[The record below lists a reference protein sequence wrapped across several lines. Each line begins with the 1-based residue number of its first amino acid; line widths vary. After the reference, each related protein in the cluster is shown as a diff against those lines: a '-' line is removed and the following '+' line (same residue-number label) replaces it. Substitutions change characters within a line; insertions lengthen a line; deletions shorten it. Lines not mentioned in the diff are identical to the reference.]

1 MSPSIKLCFVYNN
14 KHIDRYQLS
23 FQNERYNIESDTIK
37 IDIPKSLFKYGKD
50 KIKMK
55 ITLFEKNSEKKKD
68 FNFNVYY
75 GNNCAYVNISGLYSK
90 TYEIILKSIENLNIS
105 GNDIEF
111 TELDTMNNKDRKRLV
126 LINWDSTYLKINEKE
141 IDLRDITEINCVKV
155 YSSYQISEINYN
167 DNKFIVKPFEEK
179 KEYDFSLLIENKDK
193 YKKFVNK
200 LDNLSNIEDI
210 DEYKKKIIEL
220 SENNKDLPQYDFIY
234 FNKTTEYLNK
244 IFDNKELDYIG
255 IFFDY
260 FTYLFFYGN
269 IDLFLNKR
277 TVPICFINNIKLKS
291 EEIKEQPDICMNEK
305 IRALNALF
313 LSNGKLETMEDLNN
327 LNIQIYYN
335 TENSLNQYSIL
346 GRAINFINNYIIG
359 INSNSV
365 VYENLLYLDGGYG
378 YYNKEKVYTYDLT
391 NLKMLKL
398 HLKQL
403 IPKIIIFCY
412 AENTEMA
419 FTAPEFN
426 GIVINDY
433 FLAPK
438 FVKKIGSL
446 KIDYNKPPTYF
457 KELTEDDM
465 NDIALDIALELI
477 HEIMGHKKNALVEP
491 GMESP
496 KKIVNKDELIELK
509 CVSDFFKDRL
519 NNIIDKCEYIL
530 TTKKGKG
537 DSGHFLELS
546 YGKIDNTLITK
557 LLFDMDNKGKL
568 IERPDLFTDKGE
580 ILKKYVSLRTII
592 KKRNI
597 KFNLNNDLSIERE
610 IEEMNKL
617 IINSDNPDNNKNLAE
632 NKKIEDNKVIENKKD
647 FLSKK
652 RNNESAIAINK
663 LKSDKKA
670 NLSML
675 KTDDKQFEIK
685 KEDEKV
691 ENKDKEE
698 QDEDELPFYERY
710 IKKSRE
716 QIVEECRKRVFK
728 KFKFKFDDNLR
739 YNMIQ
744 KLKEIDKNNPYYY
757 DLSILIEDSRRIV

>member
-1 MSPSIKLCFVYNN
+1 MSPSIELNFVYNR

-23 FQNERYNIESDTIK
+23 FQKEIQNIENDTIK

-68 FNFNVYY
+68 FNFNVYN
-75 GNNCAYVNISGLYSK
+75 GKNCAYVGIGGLYSK
-90 TYEIILKSIENLNIS
+90 TYEIILKSIENLKIS

-111 TELDTMNNKDRKRLV
+111 TELDTNNNEDRKRLV
-126 LINWDSTYLKINEKE
+126 LINWDSNYLKINEKE
-141 IDLRDITEINCVKV
+141 IILGDITGINCVKIH
-155 YSSYQISEINYN
+155 SSYQISEINYN
-167 DNKFIVKPFEEK
+167 ENKFIVKPFEEE
-179 KEYDFSLLIENKDK
+179 KEYDFSLLINNKDK
-193 YKKFVNK
+193 YKNFSII
-200 LDNLSNIEDI
+200 LDNLSNIKDD

-220 SENNKDLPQYDFIY
+220 SKKSEDLPRYDFVY
-234 FNKTTEYLNK
+234 FNETTEYLNK
-244 IFDNKELDYIG
+244 IFDNKELDYFD

-269 IDLFLNKR
+269 MNLYLYKR
-277 TVPICFINNIKLKS
+277 TVPICFINNIKIIS
-291 EEIKEQPDICMNEK
+291 DSIKEQPDIDMNEK

-313 LSNGKLETMEDLNN
+313 LSKVKLETLEDLNK

-335 TENSLNQYSIL
+335 TESSLNQYSIL
-346 GRAINFINNYIIG
+346 GRAINFINNYIEG
-359 INSNSV
+359 INSKSV
-365 VYENLLYLDGGYG
+365 VYENLLYLDGEYG

-391 NLKMLKL
+391 NLKILKL
-398 HLKQL
+398 HLRQL

-412 AENTEMA
+412 AENNEMA

-433 FLAPK
+433 YLVPK
-438 FVKKIGSL
+438 FIEKTGSL
-446 KIDYNKPPTYF
+446 KIDYNKPPSYF

-509 CVSDFFKDRL
+509 CVSEFDEDRL
-519 NNIIDKCEYIL
+519 NNRIDKCEYIL
-530 TTKKGKG
+530 TTNKGKG

-557 LLFDMDNKGKL
+557 LLFDMENKGKL
-568 IERPDLFTDKGE
+568 IKRPDLFTDNGE
-580 ILKKYVSLRTII
+580 TLKKYVSLRTII
-592 KKRNI
+592 KKRKI
-597 KFNLNNDLSIERE
+597 KFNLNNDLSIEKE

-617 IINSDNPDNNKNLAE
+617 IINSDNPNDNKNLIE
-632 NKKIEDNKVIENKKD
+632 NEKIEDDKAIENKND

-652 RNNESAIAINK
+652 RKNDSAFEMNK

-670 NLSML
+670 NLNML
-675 KTDDKQFEIK
+675 KINDKQFEIK

-691 ENKDKEE
+691 ENKD
-698 QDEDELPFYERY
+698 EDEVGGVLSFYERY
-710 IKKSRE
+710 KNKSRE

-744 KLKEIDKNNPYYY
+744 KLKEMDKKNPYCY
-757 DLSILIEDSRRIV
+757 DLIILIEDSRRIV